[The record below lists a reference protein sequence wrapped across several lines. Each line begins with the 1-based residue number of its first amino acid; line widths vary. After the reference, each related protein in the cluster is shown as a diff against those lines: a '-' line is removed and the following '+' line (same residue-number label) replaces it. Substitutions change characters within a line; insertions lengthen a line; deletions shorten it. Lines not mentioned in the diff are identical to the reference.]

1 MAVLD
6 RIPALYYP
14 TMLWDIIETLR
25 AYGGYIP
32 DVEMLV
38 TYNYVVTTSLIAYT
52 PLIGIFQPE
61 ANINMWSLRKPYFNN
76 KIGVLENSE
85 AQMAGKPID
94 GDEGTTTCRYGLSI
108 AGGLGVTPLALYNH
122 VGKNGAISY
131 HLPEGGELSP
141 YRLSDFCGYDPKA
154 SMPISGAWQGTQTR
168 IQGEAVALDYFENI
182 NQSDGSMTFEDLYGS
197 TTGWRKAAI
206 LVEENPEDPLR
217 PVRDV
222 QIGEISSVFTGLYPN
237 KTFTVVQFITTLPQG
252 KAVPALG
259 NANGWKDYVQYAIP
273 NGTFTLEI
281 EKQEGGGGGS
291 GNDPAYGGF
300 FVAFTETPSF
310 AGPVSDPYGYIKV
323 SLSITSAG
331 ESTINALSVYVYSD
345 RNYTNEIKRV
355 SLIEGSFEL
364 YGTRTYRE
372 LIENSVN
379 ATVWVRIVVNG
390 TPKIGSVVDMPFN
403 EID

>member
-1 MAVLD
+1 
-6 RIPALYYP
+6 
-14 TMLWDIIETLR
+14 
-25 AYGGYIP
+25 
-32 DVEMLV
+32 
-38 TYNYVVTTSLIAYT
+38 
-52 PLIGIFQPE
+52 
-61 ANINMWSLRKPYFNN
+61 MWSLRKPYFNN

-85 AQMAGKPID
+85 AQTAGKKID
-94 GDEGTTTCRYGLSI
+94 GYEGSTTCRYGLSI

-141 YRLSDFCGYDPKA
+141 YRLSDFCGYYPKA
-154 SMPISGAWQGTQTR
+154 SMPISGAYQGTQKIT
-168 IQGEAVALDYFENI
+168 QGEAVALDYFENI
-182 NQSDGSMTFEDLYGS
+182 NQSDGSMTFENLYGS
-197 TTGWRKAAI
+197 TTDWRKAAI
-206 LVEENPEDPLR
+206 LIEENPENPLR

-273 NGTFTLEI
+273 DGTFTLEI
-281 EKQEGGGGGS
+281 EKQEGGGGGGTVNPPS
-291 GNDPAYGGF
+291 YGGF
-300 FVAFTETPSF
+300 FVAFTEAPRF
-310 AGPVSDPYGYIKV
+310 VGPDANPYRSIKV
-323 SLSITSAG
+323 SFSITSAG
-331 ESTINALSVYVYSD
+331 ESTINSLSIYVYSD

-355 SLIEGSFEL
+355 SVDENFEL

-390 TPKIGSVVDMPFN
+390 TPKIGSVVEMPFN